1 MPPKKNK
8 QKGSPLRD
16 GNASGN
22 LGKPPDDPGPAQ
34 EPEPRRGSA
43 LSRPTRSH
51 HHENDDDTSNP
62 QLALDEEP
70 KSSRN
75 KPEGHE
81 NAQDEPTD
89 SDSAASR
96 TSKASHS
103 TMPAKRCAKSR
114 ATRIPEPQLRTNSND
129 VDRIVMAISS
139 LNFTMKEAH
148 ESDQKSRENE

>member
-8 QKGSPLRD
+8 LKGSPLRD

-34 EPEPRRGSA
+34 EPELRRESA
-43 LSRPTRSH
+43 PSRPTRSCC
-51 HHENDDDTSNP
+51 HENDDDTSNA

-89 SDSAASR
+89 SDSAVSR
-96 TSKASHS
+96 MSKASHS
-103 TMPAKRCAKSR
+103 TTPAKRRAKSHM
-114 ATRIPEPQLRTNSND
+114 TRILEPQLRMNSND
-129 VDRIVMAISS
+129 VNRIVMAINWMTHFP
-139 LNFTMKEAH
+139 LEI
-148 ESDQKSRENE
+148 